1 MSSGKAEPEGPARL
15 AKQLALFSKALAL
28 VRGKVEVSEAEYV
41 VLYRLAED
49 TLPRHKYTTLSTLI
63 SADSALK
70 FELRAWTD
78 RFDRWLAIKSDLNVA
93 VYGALQAADMK
104 IAIPQREVRLRPT

>member
-1 MSSGKAEPEGPARL
+1 VPVGVAYGTPPEKVLELLRGVAAAHPHVLLQPAPE
-15 AKQLALFSKALAL
+15 ALFL
-28 VRGKVEVSEAEYV
+28 EF
-41 VLYRLAED
+41 
-49 TLPRHKYTTLSTLI
+49 
-63 SADSALK
+63 ADSALK

-93 VYGALQAADMK
+93 VYGALQAADME

>member
-1 MSSGKAEPEGPARL
+1 VLVQPASEP
-15 AKQLALFSKALAL
+15 LFL
-28 VRGKVEVSEAEYV
+28 EF
-41 VLYRLAED
+41 
-49 TLPRHKYTTLSTLI
+49 
-63 SADSALK
+63 ADSALK

-93 VYGALQAADMK
+93 VYGALQAADME